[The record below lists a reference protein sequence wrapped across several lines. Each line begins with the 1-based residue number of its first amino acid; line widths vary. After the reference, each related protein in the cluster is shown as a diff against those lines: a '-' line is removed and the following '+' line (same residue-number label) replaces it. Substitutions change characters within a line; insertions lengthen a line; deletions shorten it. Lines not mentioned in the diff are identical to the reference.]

1 MSLDYDGVTSLRLE
15 IKNRLNKTS
24 HQTQADY
31 IAAACVALGFD
42 KRKKGDNGAALENK
56 AILQWLLDN
65 KTSCELN
72 EKPSQITLPETITP
86 IIEAVEIV
94 EPIQHKQPKQYAD
107 KYQFKSVAFN
117 TSDGANKTRH
127 VIKIERY
134 YIDALTAIGVDNLPA
149 FLSKA
154 TTKEWNE
161 TTGDKSIMKIV
172 KSAIVNEL
180 LKKAGVKQNGK
191 V

>member
-31 IAAACVALGFD
+31 IAAACVALGYD

-65 KTSCELN
+65 KTTTRN
-72 EKPSQITLPETITP
+72 KTQNKSQITLPEAIT
-86 IIEAVEIV
+86 
-94 EPIQHKQPKQYAD
+94 PIQHKQPKQYAE
-107 KYQFKSVAFN
+107 KYQFKSIAFY
-117 TSDGANKTRH
+117 TSDGANKARH

-180 LKKAGVKQNGK
+180 LKRATVVKK
-191 V
+191 

>member
-31 IAAACVALGFD
+31 IAAACVALGYD

-65 KTSCELN
+65 KTTTRN
-72 EKPSQITLPETITP
+72 KTQNKSQITLPETITP
-86 IIEAVEIV
+86 IIETVD
-94 EPIQHKQPKQYAD
+94 PIQHKQPKQYAE

-117 TSDGANKTRH
+117 TSDGANKARH

-134 YIDALTAIGVDNLPA
+134 YIDALNKIGVDNLPA
-149 FLSKA
+149 WLSES

-172 KSAIVNEL
+172 KSEIVNEL
-180 LKKAGVKQNGK
+180 LKRATVVKK
-191 V
+191 

>member
-1 MSLDYDGVTSLRLE
+1 M
-15 IKNRLNKTS
+15 
-24 HQTQADY
+24 
-31 IAAACVALGFD
+31 ALGFD
-42 KRKKGDNGAALENK
+42 KRKKGDNGNPTENVL
-56 AILQWLLDN
+56 ILQWLLDN
-65 KTSCELN
+65 KTATRNKSAKKN
-72 EKPSQITLPETITP
+72 KTATLPETITP
-86 IIEAVEIV
+86 IEPETV

-117 TSDGANKTRH
+117 TSDGANKARH

-180 LKKAGVKQNGK
+180 LKRATVVKK
-191 V
+191 